1 MNVIYIIEDN
11 ENIRWEL
18 RDFLQKNGYE
28 TVCPADPEELE
39 ALLAKKPADLILL
52 DINLPDRDGYR
63 LCADIRSF
71 TDTPIMFITGRD
83 TSMDELYA
91 LTVGGDDYVSK
102 PYNVPILLARIR
114 LLLKRGKAGEQAER
128 LEYKGIRLN
137 LVSGTLSFKGQET
150 ELTKTELKII
160 YYLFSHTGEI
170 VSRMDLVEFLWD
182 NQIHIDDNTL
192 SVNIMRIREKLSGLG
207 AENLIQT
214 KRGMGYKI

>member
-1 MNVIYIIEDN
+1 MKTILIVEDDMILN
-11 ENIRWEL
+11 KTLAYNL
-18 RDFLQKNGYE
+18 TSDGYE
-28 TVCPADPEELE
+28 VTSAYKYHDTVNYLKDKEFDVA
-39 ALLAKKPADLILL
+39 LL

>member
-1 MNVIYIIEDN
+1 MGKILIIED
-11 ENIRWEL
+11 EDLIR
-18 RDFLQKNGYE
+18 
-28 TVCPADPEELE
+28 EELE
-39 ALLAKKPADLILL
+39 ILLSNEGYRVESAAEFHHVTDLVKSFCPDLILL

-114 LLLKRGKAGEQAER
+114 LLLKRGKAGGQAER

-150 ELTKTELKII
+150 ELTK
-160 YYLFSHTGEI
+160 
-170 VSRMDLVEFLWD
+170 R
-182 NQIHIDDNTL
+182 N
-192 SVNIMRIREKLSGLG
+192 
-207 AENLIQT
+207 
-214 KRGMGYKI
+214 

>member
-1 MNVIYIIEDN
+1 
-11 ENIRWEL
+11 
-18 RDFLQKNGYE
+18 
-28 TVCPADPEELE
+28 
-39 ALLAKKPADLILL
+39 
-52 DINLPDRDGYR
+52 
-63 LCADIRSF
+63 
-71 TDTPIMFITGRD
+71 MFITGRD